1 MRQRRGKYNSD
12 CGRIHT
18 EQPHFWRS
26 ETHTCNFKS
35 SSKVE
40 NTVLRI
46 FAFSFCLTVFWGGD
60 WWERAGATLLNPC
73 RTQKGLRCNPHAR
86 GRITA
91 WFGRTWLWDK
101 HTHTKKKMTRVSVST
116 KAAVTFYFIF
126 VMPESL
132 SRPSTG
138 LVFARFNG
146 PDSAKKKTRCDY
158 SNLSALHANTDFSFQ
173 QHGRSSHVFTR
184 FPLIS
189 APANNSRKNKTAKH
203 SAPRADCTA
212 AR

>member
-1 MRQRRGKYNSD
+1 MQEAGSQRGS
-12 CGRIHT
+12 
-18 EQPHFWRS
+18 
-26 ETHTCNFKS
+26 
-35 SSKVE
+35 
-40 NTVLRI
+40 
-46 FAFSFCLTVFWGGD
+46 
-60 WWERAGATLLNPC
+60 AGLGSGTN
-73 RTQKGLRCNPHAR
+73 TQK
-86 GRITA
+86 
-91 WFGRTWLWDK
+91 
-101 HTHTKKKMTRVSVST
+101 KKKMTRVSVST

-146 PDSAKKKTRCDY
+146 PDSAKKKPGVIILICQLCTQ
-158 SNLSALHANTDFSFQ
+158 TQIFSFQ

-203 SAPRADCTA
+203 SAPRADCAA